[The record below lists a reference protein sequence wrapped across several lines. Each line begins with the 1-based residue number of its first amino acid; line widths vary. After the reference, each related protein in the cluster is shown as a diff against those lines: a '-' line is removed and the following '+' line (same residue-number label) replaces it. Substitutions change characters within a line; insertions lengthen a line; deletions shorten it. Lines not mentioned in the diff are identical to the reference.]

1 MRERGVTL
9 LELLIAVTLLSLLS
23 VAMFEAM
30 RIGLGAFEKAD
41 DRLMFNRR
49 AAGAQTILESQLE
62 GLMPAMA
69 LCGPIAAPA
78 QGSPGTPTRLPFF
91 EGKADTMRL
100 VSTYSLQQAW
110 RGRPQILEML
120 VIPGEKSGVRLV
132 VNEIPYGGPSST
144 GQLCKAAG
152 PNLLPQ
158 FLPVQAGPASFVLA
172 DDLAYCRFSYLRP
185 PSAAGQPDVWTTA
198 WSFLTWPMAVRVE
211 MAPLTAD
218 PSRIQP
224 ITVTAPMQVHRS
236 PDVPYVDQ

>member
-49 AAGAQTILESQLE
+49 AAGSQTILQNQLE

-69 LCGPIAAPA
+69 LCGPISAPA
-78 QGSPGTPTRLPFF
+78 PGSPGTTTRLPFF
-91 EGKADTMRL
+91 EGKADTMRF

-120 VIPGEKSGVRLV
+120 VIPGEKSGVRLI
-132 VNEIPYGGPSST
+132 VNEIPYGGPWST
-144 GQLCKAAG
+144 GQLCKVG
-152 PNLLPQ
+152 GTNPLPQ
-158 FLPVQAGPASFVLA
+158 FLPVAAGPASFVLA
-172 DDLAYCRFSYLRP
+172 DNLSYCRFSYLRP
-185 PSAAGQPDVWTTA
+185 AAALGQPDVWSPA
-198 WSFLTWPMAVRVE
+198 WPFLTWPMAVRVE
-211 MAPLTAD
+211 MAPLQAD

-224 ITVTAPMQVHRS
+224 ITVTAPIQVHRS
-236 PDVPYVDQ
+236 PDIPYVDQ

>member
-30 RIGLGAFEKAD
+30 RIGLGAFQKAD

-49 AAGAQTILESQLE
+49 AAGAQTILQAELE

-78 QGSPGTPTRLPFF
+78 QGSPGTTTRLPFF
-91 EGKADTMRL
+91 QGQPDAMRF

-132 VNEIPYGGPSST
+132 VNEIPYTGPWST
-144 GQLCKAAG
+144 GQLCKAGGIGA
-152 PNLLPQ
+152 LPQ
-158 FLPVQAGPASFVLA
+158 FLPVKASPASFVLA
-172 DDLAYCRFSYLRP
+172 DNLEYCRFSYLRP
-185 PSAAGQPDVWTTA
+185 AAAVRQPDVWAPA
-198 WSFLTWPMAVRVE
+198 WPLVTWPMAVRVE
-211 MAPLTAD
+211 MAPLQAD
-218 PSRIQP
+218 PARIQP
-224 ITVTAPMQVHRS
+224 ITVTAPFQMHRN
-236 PDVPYVDQ
+236 PDIPYVDQ